1 MNALGSPR
9 LAEDS
14 LPGPAPPGS
23 RSGVGEAVLWGEDVD
38 ERLLLRGL
46 LRLHRHPVVFEA
58 ATLEE
63 LSRLPAASEPR
74 LLVVAVKAGDGTWEQ
89 DLRSVLQSHPELRPV
104 VILPRESAGLDP
116 QKASAAARVVVVRPF
131 AIREFVHALTSAMDG
146 ASTDPPRPQG

>member
-14 LPGPAPPGS
+14 LPGPAPPVP
-23 RSGVGEAVLWGEDVD
+23 RSGLAESVLWGEDVD

-63 LSRLPAASEPR
+63 LSRLPTATEPR
-74 LLVVAVKAGDGTWEQ
+74 LLVVAVKAGDGAWEQ
-89 DLRSVLQSHPELRPV
+89 DLPSVLKSHRELRPV
-104 VILPRESAGLDP
+104 VILPRECAELGPRAVSAG
-116 QKASAAARVVVVRPF
+116 ARAVVVRPF
-131 AIREFVHALTSAMDG
+131 AIRDFVNALTTALDG
-146 ASTDPPRPQG
+146 GPTNGPRPPG